1 MPPKNRR
8 KPYNRGQWEVARE
21 RFRVADLQPPAEDAG
36 ALPLAALLPEALKGM
51 KLDAHAQVARIAAAW
66 PEIVGP
72 QLAGNTRPAQLENKI
87 LLVYVSHPAWIMEL
101 RGPMTAEILR
111 RLQTKFG
118 ATDLKNLRFAV
129 DPEPPARR

>member
-1 MPPKNRR
+1 MNRR
-8 KPYNRGQWEVARE
+8 KPYSRGQWEVARE

-111 RLQTKFG
+111 RLQAKFG
-118 ATDLKNLRFAV
+118 AGDLKNLRFAV

>member
-1 MPPKNRR
+1 MNRR

-21 RFRVADLQPPAEDAG
+21 RFRVADLRPPAEDAG
-36 ALPLAALLPEALKGM
+36 ALPLAALIPEALKGM
-51 KLDAHAQVARIAAAW
+51 QLDAHAQVAQIAAAW

-72 QLAGNTRPAQLENKI
+72 QLAGNTRPAQLDNKI

-111 RLQTKFG
+111 RLQAQFG
-118 ATDLKNLRFAV
+118 KNVVQNLRFAV

>member
-1 MPPKNRR
+1 MNRR

-111 RLQTKFG
+111 RLQAQFG
-118 ATDLKNLRFAV
+118 KSVVKNLRFAV

>member
-1 MPPKNRR
+1 MNRR

-21 RFRVADLQPPAEDAG
+21 RFRVVDLQPPAEDAG

-111 RLQTKFG
+111 RLQAKFG
-118 ATDLKNLRFAV
+118 ANDLKNLRFAV

>member
-1 MPPKNRR
+1 MNRR

-72 QLAGNTRPAQLENKI
+72 QLAGNTRPAQLENKF

-101 RGPMTAEILR
+101 RGAMTAEILA
-111 RLQTKFG
+111 RLQARFG
-118 ATDLKNLRFAV
+118 KNVLQNLRFAI

>member
-1 MPPKNRR
+1 MNRR

-101 RGPMTAEILR
+101 RGAMTAEILA
-111 RLQTKFG
+111 RLQAKFG
-118 ATDLKNLRFAV
+118 ANDLKNLRFAI

>member
-1 MPPKNRR
+1 MNRR

-36 ALPLAALLPEALKGM
+36 ALPLAALIPEALKGM
-51 KLDAHAQVARIAAAW
+51 KLAAHAQVAQIAAAW
-66 PEIVGP
+66 PDIVGP
-72 QLAGNTRPAQLENKI
+72 QLAGNTRPAHLENKI

-101 RGPMTAEILR
+101 RGAMTAEILR
-111 RLQTKFG
+111 RLQAKFG
-118 ATDLKNLRFAV
+118 ASDLKNLRFAV

>member
-1 MPPKNRR
+1 MNRR
-8 KPYNRGQWEVARE
+8 KPYNKGQWEVTRE
-21 RFRVADLQPPAEDAG
+21 RFQIPGYEPPAADAG
-36 ALPLAALLPEALKGM
+36 ALPLGALIPEVFKGM
-51 KLDAHAQVARIAAAW
+51 NLDVHAQVARIGAAW

-72 QLAGNTRPAQLENKI
+72 QLAANTRPGQIDNKI

-111 RLQTKFG
+111 RLQAKFG
-118 ATDLKNLRFAV
+118 SNDLKNLRFAV

>member
-1 MPPKNRR
+1 MNRR
-8 KPYNRGQWEVARE
+8 KPFNRGQWEVARE
-21 RFRVADLQPPAEDAG
+21 RFRVADLHPPAEDAG
-36 ALPLAALLPEALKGM
+36 ALPLAALIPEALKGM
-51 KLDAHAQVARIAAAW
+51 KLDAHAQVARIAAVW

-111 RLQTKFG
+111 RLQAKFG
-118 ATDLKNLRFAV
+118 ANDLKNLRFAV

>member
-1 MPPKNRR
+1 MNRR

-111 RLQTKFG
+111 RLQAKFG
-118 ATDLKNLRFAV
+118 ANDLKNLRLAV

>member
-1 MPPKNRR
+1 MNRR

-101 RGPMTAEILR
+101 RGAMTAEILA
-111 RLQTKFG
+111 RLQATFG
-118 ATDLKNLRFAV
+118 ANDLKNLRFAV

>member
-1 MPPKNRR
+1 MNRR
-8 KPYNRGQWEVARE
+8 KPYSKGQWAVARE
-21 RFRVADLQPPAEDAG
+21 RFHLAEPFPPPSGPDAV
-36 ALPLAALLPEALKGM
+36 PLAALLPEVLKGL
-51 KLDAHAQVARIAAAW
+51 KLDIHAQVAQIAAAW

-72 QLAGNTRPAQLENKI
+72 QLAANLRPAHLENKI

-111 RLQTKFG
+111 RLQAKFG
-118 ATDLKNLRFAV
+118 ANDLKNLRFAV

>member
-1 MPPKNRR
+1 MNRR

-36 ALPLAALLPEALKGM
+36 ALPLAALIPEALKGM
-51 KLDAHAQVARIAAAW
+51 KLAAHAQVAQIAAAW
-66 PEIVGP
+66 PDIVGP

-101 RGPMTAEILR
+101 RGPMTGEILR
-111 RLQTKFG
+111 RLQAKFG
-118 ATDLKNLRFAV
+118 ASDLKNLRFAV

>member
-1 MPPKNRR
+1 MNRR
-8 KPYNRGQWEVARE
+8 KPFNKGQWQLARE
-21 RFRVADLQPPAEDAG
+21 RFHIAADAPPAPDAG
-36 ALPLAALLPEALKGM
+36 ALPIGSLIPEVFKGM
-51 KLDAHAQVARIAAAW
+51 KLDAHARVAQIAAAW

-101 RGPMTAEILR
+101 RGAMTAEILA
-111 RLQTKFG
+111 RLQAQFG
-118 ATDLKNLRFAV
+118 KNEIKNLRFAV

>member
-1 MPPKNRR
+1 MNRR

>member
-1 MPPKNRR
+1 MNRR

-36 ALPLAALLPEALKGM
+36 ALPLAALIPEALKGM

-101 RGPMTAEILR
+101 RGAMTAEILR
-111 RLQTKFG
+111 RLQAKFG
-118 ATDLKNLRFAV
+118 ASDLKNLRFAV

>member
-1 MPPKNRR
+1 MNRR

-21 RFRVADLQPPAEDAG
+21 RFHIADLRPPAEDAG
-36 ALPLAALLPEALKGM
+36 ALPLAALIPEALKGM
-51 KLDAHAQVARIAAAW
+51 KLDAHAQVARVAAAW

-72 QLAGNTRPAQLENKI
+72 QLARNTRPAHLENKV

-101 RGPMTAEILR
+101 RGPMTAEILSR
-111 RLQTKFG
+111 VQAQFG
-118 ATDLKNLRFAV
+118 KDVVKNLRFAV

>member
-1 MPPKNRR
+1 MNRR

-101 RGPMTAEILR
+101 RGAMTAEILR

-118 ATDLKNLRFAV
+118 ANDLKNLRFAV